1 MAPKSEEKITVSDD
15 DVSMASSSAAES
27 ATSSEGE
34 SSSESGSD
42 SDNESTTTL
51 TKPSS
56 RASAHAPQ
64 QYKPPPGFKS
74 VKQQIAPNNNVS
86 SLLSDL
92 RGKQVYHITAPDYL
106 PLSKV
111 EEVSLAKIMQGKPVL
126 KYKGVQYGIPAESI
140 TQSGVA
146 GQALQLYDQKTKT
159 YYSTAASNIPSYH
172 IQELVDAPRDSE
184 EDILAAVKEQVKPPR
199 KQPKNLKM
207 RFHPVGSG
215 QLPPETI
222 GSSSEESE
230 GEAPTFKVPKS
241 LEKEREERKRKHHPT
256 EEEGAHVSETSR
268 KKSKKHTSAQ
278 GVEQGEAGEDKKS
291 KKSSSKSR
299 EEKKRKKADK
309 AA

>member
-1 MAPKSEEKITVSDD
+1 MAFKSEERVPVSDE
-15 DVSMASSSAAES
+15 DVSMDSSSAES
-27 ATSSEGE
+27 ATSSAGE

-42 SDNESTTTL
+42 SESESTPTS
-51 TKPSS
+51 TKP
-56 RASAHAPQ
+56 SAHAPQ
-64 QYKPPPGFKS
+64 PYKAPSGFKS
-74 VKQQIAPNNNVS
+74 VKQQSAPKSNVA

-140 TQSGVA
+140 KQPGVG
-146 GQALQLYDQKTKT
+146 GQTLQLYDQKTKT

-172 IQELVDAPRDSE
+172 IQELVDLPRASE
-184 EDILAAVKEQVKPPR
+184 EDILAAAKEQVKPPR

-222 GSSSEESE
+222 GSSAEESDGDE
-230 GEAPTFKVPKS
+230 PTFKVPKS
-241 LEKEREERKRKHHPT
+241 SEKEREERKRKHHPT
-256 EEEGAHVSETSR
+256 EEEGAPSSEVSR
-268 KKSKKHTSAQ
+268 KKSKKHTSSQDAEP
-278 GVEQGEAGEDKKS
+278 VEADEDKKS
-291 KKSSSKSR
+291 KKKSSKSR
-299 EEKKRKKADK
+299 DEKKRKKADK

>member
-1 MAPKSEEKITVSDD
+1 MAFKSEDKVAASDD
-15 DVSMASSSAAES
+15 DVSMNSSSSAES
-27 ATSSEGE
+27 ATSSAGE

-42 SDNESTTTL
+42 SESENTTTA

-56 RASAHAPQ
+56 SAPSHAAQP
-64 QYKPPPGFKS
+64 YKPPSGFKS
-74 VKQQIAPNNNVS
+74 VKQQSAPKSNVS

-111 EEVSLAKIMQGKPVL
+111 EEISLAKIMQGKPVL
-126 KYKGVQYGIPAESI
+126 KYKGAQYGIPVESI
-140 TQSGVA
+140 NQPGGG
-146 GQALQLYDQKTKT
+146 GQTLQLYDQKTKT

-172 IQELVDAPRDSE
+172 IQELVDLPRESE
-184 EDILAAVKEQVKPPR
+184 ENILEAAKEQVKPPR

-215 QLPPETI
+215 QCPPETI

-230 GEAPTFKVPKS
+230 GEEPTFKVPKS

-256 EEEGAHVSETSR
+256 EEEGAHTSEVSR
-268 KKSKKHTSAQ
+268 KKSKKHTSSQ
-278 GVEQGEAGEDKKS
+278 EVEHVEDEEDKKS
-291 KKSSSKSR
+291 KKKSSKSR
-299 EEKKRKKADK
+299 DEKKRKKADK